1 LLGAGAFAAVIRI
14 ARAATRDISFVG
26 VRVCVAIRRR
36 GATRASRGFD
46 REIRFVRVSR
56 GVTGLAIDRP
66 SAVDRRRDG
75 RARASNLAPSI
86 DARRR
91 DRARDAA
98 RGRSRATPRRDAMP
112 RRAATRAR

>member
-1 LLGAGAFAAVIRI
+1 VP
-14 ARAATRDISFVG
+14 RA
-26 VRVCVAIRRR
+26 
-36 GATRASRGFD
+36 RGFD

-98 RGRSRATPRRDAMP
+98 RGRSRATPNRDATPRRDAMP

>member
-1 LLGAGAFAAVIRI
+1 
-14 ARAATRDISFVG
+14 VG

-36 GATRASRGFD
+36 GATRASGFD

-75 RARASNLAPSI
+75 K
-86 DARRR
+86 
-91 DRARDAA
+91 
-98 RGRSRATPRRDAMP
+98 RGRSRATPNRAATPRRDAMP